1 MLLFHFH
8 PHMLLAVLQESPA
21 LALKAFFFL
30 FFPGSLG
37 YQRGDRKPKENS
49 ACLMT
54 MDDIL
59 TDKALRS
66 RLHLVFQL
74 LFMKLMKTTEHT
86 VSRQVLWGFLSL
98 LIVLCE

>member
-1 MLLFHFH
+1 
-8 PHMLLAVLQESPA
+8 
-21 LALKAFFFL
+21 
-30 FFPGSLG
+30 
-37 YQRGDRKPKENS
+37 
-49 ACLMT
+49 MT